1 MIIATIDN
9 RHPITIA
16 LAYAFKTEKVT
27 PLREASLRKELQDMV
42 AESAKKFVGFK
53 NIESVRKALD
63 ITLGILSLAVVHSTK
78 GEDDPEK
85 WAELVL
91 QNGLKSLVGGVIQL
105 VKGIAN
111 TPDEAEIE
119 PKGMVSGLSARE
131 YLLMFAICRDSGRS
145 AKWNGYGEMCKYLTS
160 REMQRLESDLARWFI
175 QSEVKQSIAGW
186 LEVNKEKIEFGGSER
201 SVSPGVGVAINNLLF
216 RYCGGLTLKGECILK
231 AKDFRSVFAAY
242 KADKKEWISKAKK
255 RYLELTERI
264 PEDLRTPLIF
274 DGRDWFTR
282 FLAKGP
288 PAVPK
293 KAEVLDSISGNVQ
306 GYHVEMFA

>member
-1 MIIATIDN
+1 MIVATIDN

-16 LAYAFKTEKVT
+16 LAHAFKTERVT

-42 AESAKKFVGFK
+42 AESAMKFVGFK

-78 GEDDPEK
+78 GEDDPEE

-91 QNGLKSLVGGVIQL
+91 QNGLKALVGGVIQL

-119 PKGMVSGLSARE
+119 PAGTVSDLSARE
-131 YLLMFAICRDSGRS
+131 YLLKFAICRDSGRS

-160 REMQRLESDLARWFI
+160 REMQRLESDLARWLI
-175 QSEVKQSIAGW
+175 KSEVKQSIAGW
-186 LEVNKEKIEFGGSER
+186 LEVNKEKIEFGGR
-201 SVSPGVGVAINNLLF
+201 NQSVSPGAGVAINNLLF
-216 RYCGGLTLKGECILK
+216 RYCGGLTLKGECLLK
-231 AKDFRSVFAAY
+231 AKDFRAVHTAY
-242 KADKKEWISKAKK
+242 KADKKAWTSKAKK
-255 RYLELTERI
+255 RYSELTERI

-274 DGRDWFTR
+274 GGRDWFSR

-288 PAVPK
+288 PTVPK
-293 KAEVLDSISGNVQ
+293 KGGTLDSIYGRFQ
-306 GYHVEMFA
+306 GFHVEMFV